1 MGELNA
7 MGMEKAA
14 ARTSVEIHTA
24 LSLRISLRRSRQY
37 IWKHLH
43 FSKHRKI
50 NNDRPNE
57 DACGGGEANGW
68 AVSICWFNGIT
79 LAT

>member
-7 MGMEKAA
+7 MGMEKAT

-43 FSKHRKI
+43 SSRRRSIKS
-50 NNDRPNE
+50 NRPDE
-57 DACGGGEANGW
+57 DA
-68 AVSICWFNGIT
+68 
-79 LAT
+79 